1 METLIGLD
9 WSQQRHNICILN
21 PHGAITA
28 QFAIAHS
35 PTGFA
40 ELEQRVAKLGV
51 TPPACAVALETA
63 HNLVVDFL
71 WARQFQVYVIAPSV
85 LSHSRGRYTA
95 SGAHDDDRDAFILA
109 DLLRTDH
116 ARFAPWQPDGALVR
130 QLRAQLSLVDNL
142 TKTVV
147 AQQNRLAA
155 VLQRYYPAALQLF
168 GDLTTQITLHFL
180 LRYPAPQAARALAY
194 PDFVAFCQ
202 EYHYAWPKLLPERYA
217 AFQQPVPQADPVLVL
232 AYQNETRF
240 LAQLL
245 LTLVQQKAQLIREA
259 QPLFTQHPDHT
270 IFAALPG
277 AGDLLAPKLLVL
289 FGDHRDRF
297 PTAQAVQ
304 TLAGTCPV
312 TRQSGKQRRVTFRHA
327 CNHDYRL
334 TMQQLALASIRE
346 SEWAASYFQ
355 QCRARGHS
363 KSQAYR
369 CLANRWL
376 AIIWHLWQ
384 TRQEYDEARHL
395 QDIHRQR
402 RP

>member
-40 ELEQRVAKLGV
+40 ELEQRVTKLGV

-85 LSHSRGRYTA
+85 LSHSRGRYTT
-95 SGAHDDDRDAFILA
+95 SGAHDDNRDAFILA
-109 DLLRTDH
+109 DLLRTDRN
-116 ARFAPWQPDGALVR
+116 RFAPWQPDGALVR

-142 TKTVV
+142 TKTIV

-155 VLQRYYPAALQLF
+155 ILQRYYPAALHLF
-168 GDLTTQITLHFL
+168 GDLTAQITLQFL
-180 LRYPAPQAARALAY
+180 SRYPSPQAAQSLTAA
-194 PDFVAFCQ
+194 DFVVFCQ
-202 EYHYAWPKLLPERYA
+202 KQGYTHPKLVPECYA
-217 AFQQPVPQADPVLVL
+217 AFRQPVPEADSVIVL
-232 AYQNETRF
+232 AYQDETCF
-240 LAQLL
+240 VTQLL
-245 LTLVQQKAQLIREA
+245 LTLVQQKAHLIREA
-259 QPLFTQHPDHT
+259 QRLFAQHPDHA
-270 IFAALPG
+270 IFATLPG
-277 AGDLLAPKLLVL
+277 AGDLLAPQLLVL
-289 FGDHRDRF
+289 FGDHRERF
-297 PTAQAVQ
+297 PTAQAAQ

-334 TMQQLALASIRE
+334 TMQQFALASLRE
-346 SEWAASYFQ
+346 SEWTATYFQ